1 MWEDERYSWAET
13 LSSIQRVANGLVDL
27 GVRPGDRVAI
37 VLANCPEF
45 LWTHFAILFIGGLS
59 VPVNTAQRGAALE
72 HVLRDSGV
80 TTAVIDA
87 DYRETVRGAMANCP
101 ELRNV
106 VIVHGDAEA
115 ADERSFAD
123 VAASPD
129 QPPEIEVVEATGGV
143 GIMYTSGTTG
153 PPKGVVSTGYDLTPL
168 AELIGAAQVLPG
180 ETMYTPLPL
189 FHGNALTVSAIGSIV
204 ADARFALD
212 AKFSA
217 SRFWDRCREVEAVE
231 FNALGGMISILLKQ
245 PPRPDDADNPVRR
258 VLSAGAPAD
267 RWVEFEERFGV
278 KIIEWFGMVDAAGIL
293 INHEGRIGSIG
304 KPVKGLRY
312 RIVDEDDCDVAPGEI
327 GELVF
332 QHERGQLTR
341 YHNNSEATEH
351 AYRGGWF
358 HSGDLAA
365 MDEDGYFYY
374 RGRKKESMRRR
385 GENISAWEIEAVLNL
400 HPDIQ
405 EAAAFAVPSD
415 IEEDEV
421 MAVIVTQP
429 GVVLEPGDILRYCE
443 GRMAHYAIPRYVE
456 FVEELPKTPT
466 QKIEYASL
474 RRRGI
479 TGSTWDREKANHE
492 VKRL

>member
-1 MWEDERYSWAET
+1 M
-13 LSSIQRVANGLVDL
+13 L
-27 GVRPGDRVAI
+27 
-37 VLANCPEF
+37 
-45 LWTHFAILFIGGLS
+45 
-59 VPVNTAQRGAALE
+59 
-72 HVLRDSGV
+72 
-80 TTAVIDA
+80 
-87 DYRETVRGAMANCP
+87 NCP
-101 ELRNV
+101 ELRQL
-106 VIVHGDAEA
+106 VIVHGVAQST
-115 ADERSFAD
+115 DERSFGD

-129 QPPEIEVVEATGGV
+129 LPPEIEVVQSTGGV

-168 AELIGAAQVLPG
+168 AELIGAAQVRPG

-204 ADARFALD
+204 ADARLALD
-212 AKFSA
+212 PKFSA

-258 VLSAGAPAD
+258 ILSAGAPVD
-267 RWVEFEERFGV
+267 RWVEFEQRFDV
-278 KIIEWFGMVDAAGIL
+278 KIIEWFGMVDAPGIL
-293 INHEGRIGSIG
+293 INSEGRIGSIG
-304 KPVKGLRY
+304 KPVTGLSY
-312 RIVDEDDCDVAPGEI
+312 RIVDEDDQELPAGTV

-332 QHERGQLTR
+332 QHERGQLTK
-341 YHNNSEATEH
+341 YHNDPEATDR
-351 AYRGGWF
+351 AYRSGWF
-358 HSGDLAA
+358 HSGDLAET
-365 MDEDGYFYY
+365 DSDGFFYY

-421 MAVIVTQP
+421 MVVVMLQP
-429 GVVLEPGDILRYCE
+429 GAVLEPGDLLRYCE

-456 FVEELPKTPT
+456 FLEELPKTPT

-479 TGSTWDREKANHE
+479 AESTWDREKANHE
-492 VKRL
+492 VRRI